1 MKFAILIVTYSSAKQ
16 TKRLIQ
22 SMNNGQFDFYI
33 HLDKKIDLETHRELF
48 NMPNVYFVKNRI
60 DIKWAGYTT
69 VEAALS
75 GIREI
80 AASGIRYG
88 FINLIT
94 GQDYPIKSADYIA
107 DFLTCNLGKEFMF
120 FKDIEND
127 WTEARHRVE
136 KYHFTDMTFRG
147 RYAIQFFLNSFM
159 PKRKFPLPIKLYGK
173 ETFWTLSLD
182 CAKYVVD
189 TIDSNPKLQRFLRF
203 TWGSDEFIFQSIIMS
218 SPFSANV
225 VNKNYRFINWPG
237 ESVPRPTTFLTK
249 DFDRIMAS
257 DCLFGRKFDINTDE
271 KILDLLDRANA
282 PSKSKK
288 VVTHGLHD
296 IFEEF

>member
-1 MKFAILIVTYSSAKQ
+1 
-16 TKRLIQ
+16 
-22 SMNNGQFDFYI
+22 MNNGQFDFYI
-33 HLDKKIDLETHRELF
+33 HLDKKIDIETHRDLF
-48 NMPNVYFVKNRI
+48 DLPNVYFVKNRI

-69 VEAALS
+69 AEAALS
-75 GIREI
+75 GVREI
-80 AASGIRYG
+80 TASGIKYG

-94 GQDYPIKSADYIA
+94 GQDYPIKSPEYI
-107 DFLTCNLGKEFMF
+107 GKEFMF

-127 WTEARHRVE
+127 WTEARQRVE
-136 KYHFTDMTFRG
+136 KYHFTDMSFRG

-159 PKRKFPLPIKLYGK
+159 PKRKFPLNIKLYGK
-173 ETFWTLSLD
+173 ETFWTLSPD

-189 TIDSNPKLQRFLRF
+189 TIDSNPKLRRFLRF

-218 SPFSANV
+218 SPFKANV
-225 VNKNYRFINWPG
+225 INKNYRFINWPG
-237 ESVPRPTTFLTK
+237 ENVPRPTTFLTK

-288 VVTHGLHD
+288 VLAHGLHD